1 MDQNLKETGK
11 VVLKLVMIG
20 QTNIKI
26 NRQTEITTLTY
37 RLTKYSD
44 GINWANFVKT
54 FKDLFLGA

>member
-20 QTNIKI
+20 QTNLKI

-44 GINWANFVKT
+44 GMKLGKFCQNF
-54 FKDLFLGA
+54 